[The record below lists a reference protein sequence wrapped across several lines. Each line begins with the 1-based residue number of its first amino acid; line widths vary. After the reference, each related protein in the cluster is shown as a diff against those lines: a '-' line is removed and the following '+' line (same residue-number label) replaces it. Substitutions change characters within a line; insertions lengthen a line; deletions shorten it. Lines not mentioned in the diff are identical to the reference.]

1 MVIIDKIVFLC
12 VGLQDMLWLSYDNII
27 TQLFILNG
35 LIPIIILQLTLNN
48 ISPCYKYLVF
58 ILSSLDCW
66 FKKHFTDP
74 IYIFIKLVTYLMAL
88 LITIINKPI
97 SISSNTLIFSQC
109 TVFIVLCFQVCL
121 FNRLLPWSRNFNFTP
136 TILMI
141 Y

>member
-1 MVIIDKIVFLC
+1 MVIIDKIVFLY
-12 VGLQDMLWLSYDNII
+12 VGIQDMLRLSYDNIR
-27 TQLFILNG
+27 TQLFIFNG

-48 ISPCYKYLVF
+48 ISPCYKYLVS
-58 ILSSLDCW
+58 ILSSLDSW

-74 IYIFIKLVTYLMAL
+74 MYIFIKLVTYLMAL

-97 SISSNTLIFSQC
+97 SISSNTQIFSQC

-121 FNRLLPWSRNFNFTP
+121 FNRLLPWSRNFHFTP
-136 TILMI
+136 TIFMI